1 MELNLVAGGTV
12 EVSDQTFGR
21 EFNEALIHQ
30 VVTAYLAGA
39 RQGTRAQKHARKS
52 LGAVENR
59 GVRRELVAR
68 ERAPHALLS
77 GVPVA

>member
-12 EVSDQTFGR
+12 EVSDQAFGR

-39 RQGTRAQKHARKS
+39 RQGTRAQKH
-52 LGAVENR
+52 
-59 GVRRELVAR
+59 
-68 ERAPHALLS
+68 
-77 GVPVA
+77 VPK

>member
-39 RQGTRAQKHARKS
+39 RQGTRAQKTRSEVNTRVIPVLRPTTPIVISTSS
-52 LGAVENR
+52 LPAQGA
-59 GVRRELVAR
+59 
-68 ERAPHALLS
+68 
-77 GVPVA
+77 